1 MPLEHIQPDGLS
13 RPTGYTHVVK
23 ATGTVVFF
31 AGQVSLDADG
41 NIVGA
46 GDFEAQARQVFTN
59 LRNALASVGAGPQ
72 HIAKTTTYVVGMT
85 PEHRAALGTARSE
98 FMPDPPPTSTLI
110 GVQSLAR
117 PEFLIEVEAIA
128 VID

>member
-1 MPLEHIQPDGLS
+1 MALEHIQPDGLS

-59 LRNALASVGAGPQ
+59 LRAALASVGAGPE

-85 PEHRAALGTARSE
+85 PEHRSALRTVRAE
-98 FMPDPPPTSTLI
+98 FLPEPPPTSTLI
-110 GVQSLAR
+110 GVQALAQAD
-117 PEFLIEVEAIA
+117 FLIEVEAIA
-128 VID
+128 VVD